1 MIVKKLKKKY
11 SHSDSFQECDK
22 RWSNALN
29 PDYPMYS
36 YSKITLI
43 EHSLNDSLRS
53 KRFRLVSKQGKSE
66 ERNFRL
72 IFWPREKWN

>member
-1 MIVKKLKKKY
+1 MIVKYWKRNTVIPT
-11 SHSDSFQECDK
+11 SFQECDK

-36 YSKITLI
+36 YSKITLN
-43 EHSLNDSLRS
+43 EHSLNNSLRS
-53 KRFRLVSKQGKSE
+53 KRFRLVSKQGKTE